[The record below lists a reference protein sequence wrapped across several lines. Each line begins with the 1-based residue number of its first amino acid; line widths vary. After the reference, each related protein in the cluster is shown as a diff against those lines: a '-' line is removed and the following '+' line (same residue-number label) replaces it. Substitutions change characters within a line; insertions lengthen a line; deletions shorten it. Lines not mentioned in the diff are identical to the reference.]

1 MDYPKDQKLF
11 DFNSGVWNGCITNPR
26 TLEPWDLSWDL
37 SCCWGAQLDRFG
49 VVCKSQDIRVDKL
62 WYSCFSCD
70 IWIFELWCNVK
81 DQKMLSRCS
90 PLARFA
96 LETMLLQR
104 TVKMPQRLS
113 NSTSWNMEKKHLHN
127 SKHSDVLL
135 VLDEIGNNMLWTFKL
150 YKITIILV
158 CECFWPVNL

>member
-11 DFNSGVWNGCITNPR
+11 DFNSDVWNWCITNPR
-26 TLEPWDLSWDL
+26 TLEPWDLS
-37 SCCWGAQLDRFG
+37 CCWGAQLDKFG
-49 VVCKSQDIRVDKL
+49 VVFKSQDIRVDKL

-113 NSTSWNMEKKHLHN
+113 NSTSWNMEKNICITPNIVMFCLWLMKL
-127 SKHSDVLL
+127 
-135 VLDEIGNNMLWTFKL
+135 EITCCEPSNFTKL
-150 YKITIILV
+150 PSFL
-158 CECFWPVNL
+158 FVNVFGQ